1 MAMRHVLCAV
11 VCSLSIAGT
20 LAAQTQPLAFI
31 FAHTRERTDY
41 LAHAVIWRDP
51 GPLTPEQIK
60 QGPPAIIPE
69 AIEKGANGEA
79 IQCRFERPGSELGG
93 ATAKFSC
100 RTPDGKSLRIKY
112 YDGPAHGNRE
122 VFAEVVATR
131 LMWALGFDADP
142 MFSVIVNC
150 LDCPANPATGE
161 GPRAAHRYPA
171 AFEPH
176 YVGTIITSSKDPEQG
191 WRFGELDKAIRS
203 LPAGALR
210 TRQRTHF
217 DALSLLAVFI
227 QHGDRKHSQQRL
239 VCRGDIDLSKGDLHD
254 IGLGDTGNFKLP
266 VLFEH
271 GGEQACVGES
281 VVTIQD
287 VGATFG
293 GAGQFTRRT
302 SAKINL
308 KEWAGNKVFASATSV
323 GSDHSSG
330 GCHGNIS
337 VSGSAG
343 AEAEENPAISEAGR
357 QFLLAQLKRLTPEHI
372 HAIFEAARVDEVG
385 DENEWRDKR
394 SGQTYKG
401 IDAWVAAF
409 QDKVAQIEEQHCGA

>member
-1 MAMRHVLCAV
+1 MATRHLLSIV
-11 VCSLSIAGT
+11 VCSLVLGT
-20 LAAQTQPLAFI
+20 TFTAQTQSPAFI
-31 FAHTRERTDY
+31 YSHTAERKDY
-41 LAHAVIWRDP
+41 LANAVIWRDP

-60 QGPPAIIPE
+60 EGPPAVIPE
-69 AIEKGANGEA
+69 AIMKGATGSP
-79 IQCRFERPGSELGG
+79 IDCRFERPGSELGG
-93 ATAKFSC
+93 ATAKFTC
-100 RTPDGKSLRIKY
+100 RTPDGTSIRIKY

-161 GPRAAHRYPA
+161 GPRAARRYPA

-191 WRFGELDKAIRS
+191 WRFGELDSAIRA

-210 TRQRTHF
+210 IRQRTHF
-217 DALSLLAVFI
+217 DALALLAVFI

-239 VCRGDIDLSKGDLHD
+239 VCRGQIDLSKGDFHD
-254 IGLGDTGNFKLP
+254 LSPGDSGNFKLP

-271 GGEQACVGES
+271 SGQQACAGDT

-302 SAKINL
+302 SSKINL
-308 KEWAGNKVFASATSV
+308 KEWADNRVFASPTKA
-323 GSDHSSG
+323 GSDG
-330 GCHGNIS
+330 GAGCHGNIS

-343 AEAEENPAISEAGR
+343 AEAEENPLISEAGR
-357 QFLLAQLKRLTPEHI
+357 QFLLAQLKRLTPDHI
-372 HAIFEAARVDEVG
+372 RAIFEAARVQELG
-385 DENEWRDKR
+385 DTNEWRDKR
-394 SGQTYKG
+394 SGQSYTG
-401 IDAWVAAF
+401 IDGWVAAF
-409 QDKVAQIEEQHCGA
+409 QDKVRQIEEQHCGS